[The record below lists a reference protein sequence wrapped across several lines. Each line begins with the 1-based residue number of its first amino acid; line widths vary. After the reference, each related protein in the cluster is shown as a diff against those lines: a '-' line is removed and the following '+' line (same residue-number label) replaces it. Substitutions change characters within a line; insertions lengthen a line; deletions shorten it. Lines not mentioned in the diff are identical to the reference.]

1 MSVRRIRL
9 SAAQPMSCSKADE
22 HELILLSTSL
32 VGGSNATY
40 FDRIQKLVL
49 RCGFASIN
57 ARLKQ
62 PICYLNTLPD
72 NVLLQIVSMVPVRER
87 IANVSILE
95 RRLRRLSR
103 LSITSVSF
111 YRDELD
117 ALSDER
123 LQSFVNQYGAQLLY
137 ANFDLYRSCL
147 GPSQWKWRTSI
158 KSVVSMCWRLRSLD
172 ILFCDHHKLRDADLI
187 DVFKSCP
194 HLLSLRI
201 DAQFIRGHS
210 FQYAPRGMQQ
220 LEMEMCCRIDR
231 VTFRH
236 ITGRLHKLKHGLF
249 RLARMPKLCCLN
261 LDGITKRDIG
271 LGVERI
277 AAGQRLVKL
286 FLAEGTNISPDS
298 LVRIVHSSPLLRTLD
313 ISSNEGIYNYSFA
326 RELVKFWVAKF
337 GAHLR
342 LEGKDRACYR
352 PLYILT
358 DEHLPW
364 NIVERPE
371 PDEYGRT
378 IVTVVHLRREFIP
391 ELVILFLRVTVKFW
405 VAKFGAHLRLEG
417 KDRACY
423 RPLYILTDEHLPW
436 NIVERPEPDEYGRTI
451 VTVVHLRR
459 EFIPEEEI
467 LPTTVLSDESPLRL
481 PSGVMAPQIRRG
493 NRYRLM
499 WSALGPSSEPRL
511 SISPTLQ
518 LDLSAF
524 VLPQPDD
531 SFLTVGPQR
540 TTSHG
545 AFGEASVTATRN
557 DESAFAHEPYMQRA
571 LAPLSTS
578 PSSLIPMNAFASEN
592 PTCTQQGYGQH
603 TFGLPSFDPLMQIW
617 PTMVT
622 FAQPQTDKENRPW
635 ESGTDESPLR
645 LPSGVMAPQIR
656 RGNRYRLMW
665 SALGPSS
672 EPRLSISPTLQLDLS
687 AFVLPQP
694 DDSFLTV
701 GPQRTTSHGA
711 FGEASV
717 TATRNDESA
726 FAHEPYMQRAL
737 APLSTSPSSLIPM
750 NAFASENPTCTQQGY
765 GQHTFGLPS
774 FDPLMQIWPTMVTF
788 AQPQTDK
795 ENRPWESGTV
805 VETPSMSLQRDVYSS
820 DVSSQPY
827 LYHNDIWTALSVDT
841 ELDLGAQCSF
851 LETRHRCELNSLS
864 ANNSGI

>member
-1 MSVRRIRL
+1 MSVCRIRL

-111 YRDELD
+111 YRVGCINFFLSFQDELD

-187 DVFKSCP
+187 D
-194 HLLSLRI
+194 
-201 DAQFIRGHS
+201 
-210 FQYAPRGMQQ
+210 YAPRGMQQ

-236 ITGRLHKLKHGLF
+236 ITGRLHKLKCLHVSQLLILSDKLIAEMVKNLPNLTDLSLVSHPETVYEELTGAGLGALARLRSLHTLCTEGFAAVTDRFLILISDERSSAANTITSLSLAFCFNLSMHGLF

-326 RELVKFWVAKF
+326 REL
-337 GAHLR
+337 
-342 LEGKDRACYR
+342 
-352 PLYILT
+352 
-358 DEHLPW
+358 
-364 NIVERPE
+364 
-371 PDEYGRT
+371 
-378 IVTVVHLRREFIP
+378 
-391 ELVILFLRVTVKFW
+391 VKFW

-635 ESGTDESPLR
+635 ESGT
-645 LPSGVMAPQIR
+645 
-656 RGNRYRLMW
+656 
-665 SALGPSS
+665 
-672 EPRLSISPTLQLDLS
+672 
-687 AFVLPQP
+687 
-694 DDSFLTV
+694 
-701 GPQRTTSHGA
+701 
-711 FGEASV
+711 
-717 TATRNDESA
+717 
-726 FAHEPYMQRAL
+726 
-737 APLSTSPSSLIPM
+737 
-750 NAFASENPTCTQQGY
+750 
-765 GQHTFGLPS
+765 
-774 FDPLMQIWPTMVTF
+774 
-788 AQPQTDK
+788 
-795 ENRPWESGTV
+795 V